1 MSIISTQGKQPL
13 TFKRQWVRL
22 SVLAC
27 VTTILL
33 SWGIGASHWPWF
45 IQAIALSLL
54 IPLGVGCVLVR
65 IDRDLLSP
73 MRRLSEHARRLHE
86 GDNTHL
92 MMTTYLTERS
102 DEVGELARQFQHLVE
117 DLKIHNAQL
126 LEQSLV
132 DPLTKLG
139 NRRMLENRLDVALP
153 LTRRLDC
160 TVSVLMM
167 DVDHF
172 KLYNDHY
179 GHPAGDQCL
188 VQISGVLRDTFRRET
203 DIVVRLGGEEF
214 LVLLIDTPSQEAW
227 RLADAMRGMIQAM
240 GIPHEYS
247 PTAEVVTVS
256 VGVVTSPP
264 GVGADIDDMIA
275 CADEALY
282 ACKAQGRNTTQARM
296 LSSPTEAIE
305 PPAEAIDT
313 QD

>member
-1 MSIISTQGKQPL
+1 MSIISMQGKQPL
-13 TFKRQWVRL
+13 ILKGRWARL
-22 SVLAC
+22 SVLAFMGSG
-27 VTTILL
+27 LL
-33 SWGIGASHWPWF
+33 GWGVGEAHWPWP
-45 IQAIALSLL
+45 IQVIALLLL
-54 IPLGVGCVLVR
+54 ISLTAGWVLLR
-65 IDRDLLSP
+65 IERDLLHP
-73 MRRLSEHARRLHE
+73 MRRLAEHARRLHE

-92 MMTTYLTERS
+92 MMTTYLSERR

-117 DLKIHNAQL
+117 DLKAHNAQL

-172 KLYNDHY
+172 KPYNDYY
-179 GHPAGDQCL
+179 GHPAGDECL

-247 PTAEVVTVS
+247 PTAKVVTVS

-296 LSSPTEAIE
+296 LSSPVEALE
-305 PPAEAIDT
+305 THAG
-313 QD
+313 

>member
-1 MSIISTQGKQPL
+1 MSIISMQGKQPL
-13 TFKRQWVRL
+13 IFKGRWARL
-22 SVLAC
+22 SVLAFMGSG
-27 VTTILL
+27 LFG
-33 SWGIGASHWPWF
+33 WGVGGAHWPWP
-45 IQAIALSLL
+45 IQVIALLLLVSLTS
-54 IPLGVGCVLVR
+54 GWVLLR
-65 IDRDLLSP
+65 IERDLLHP

-92 MMTTYLTERS
+92 MMTTYLTERR

-117 DLKIHNAQL
+117 DLKTHNAQL

-172 KLYNDHY
+172 KPYNDYY
-179 GHPAGDQCL
+179 GHPAGDECL

-227 RLADAMRGMIQAM
+227 RLADTMRGMIQAM

-296 LSSPTEAIE
+296 LSSP
-305 PPAEAIDT
+305 AEALET
-313 QD
+313 HAG

>member
-1 MSIISTQGKQPL
+1 
-13 TFKRQWVRL
+13 
-22 SVLAC
+22 
-27 VTTILL
+27 
-33 SWGIGASHWPWF
+33 
-45 IQAIALSLL
+45 
-54 IPLGVGCVLVR
+54 
-65 IDRDLLSP
+65 

-92 MMTTYLTERS
+92 MMTTYLTERH

-117 DLKIHNAQL
+117 ELKTHNAQL
-126 LEQSLV
+126 LEQSLI

-172 KLYNDHY
+172 KPYNDYY
-179 GHPAGDQCL
+179 GHPAGDECL

-240 GIPHEYS
+240 AIPHEYS
-247 PTAEVVTVS
+247 PTADVVTVS

-264 GVGADIDDMIA
+264 GVSADIDAMIA

-296 LSSPTEAIE
+296 LSSPTEAL
-305 PPAEAIDT
+305 EAHAG
-313 QD
+313 

>member
-1 MSIISTQGKQPL
+1 MSLISMQGKQPL
-13 TFKRQWVRL
+13 IFKGRWARL
-22 SVLAC
+22 SVLAFMGSG
-27 VTTILL
+27 LL
-33 SWGIGASHWPWF
+33 GWGVGEAHWPWP
-45 IQAIALSLL
+45 IKVIALLLL
-54 IPLGVGCVLVR
+54 ISLTAGWVLLR
-65 IDRDLLSP
+65 IERDLLHP
-73 MRRLSEHARRLHE
+73 MRRLAEHARRLHE

-92 MMTTYLTERS
+92 MMTTYLTERR

-117 DLKIHNAQL
+117 DLKAHNAQL
-126 LEQSLV
+126 LEQSLI

-172 KLYNDHY
+172 KLYNDYY
-179 GHPAGDQCL
+179 GHPAGDECL

-240 GIPHEYS
+240 SIPHEYS
-247 PTAEVVTVS
+247 PTAKVVTVS

-296 LSSPTEAIE
+296 LSSPVEALE
-305 PPAEAIDT
+305 THAG
-313 QD
+313 

>member
-1 MSIISTQGKQPL
+1 MQGKQPL
-13 TFKRQWVRL
+13 ILKGRWARL
-22 SVLAC
+22 SVLAFMGSG
-27 VTTILL
+27 LL
-33 SWGIGASHWPWF
+33 GWGVGEAHWPWP
-45 IQAIALSLL
+45 IQVIALLLL
-54 IPLGVGCVLVR
+54 ISLTAGWVLLR
-65 IDRDLLSP
+65 IERDLLHP
-73 MRRLSEHARRLHE
+73 MRRLAEHARRLHE

-92 MMTTYLTERS
+92 MMTTYLSERR

-117 DLKIHNAQL
+117 DLKAHNAQL

-172 KLYNDHY
+172 KPYNDYY
-179 GHPAGDQCL
+179 GHPAGDECL

-247 PTAEVVTVS
+247 PTAKVVTVS

-296 LSSPTEAIE
+296 LSSPVEALE
-305 PPAEAIDT
+305 THAG
-313 QD
+313 

>member
-27 VTTILL
+27 VTTGLL
-33 SWGIGASHWPWF
+33 GWGIGESHWPWY
-45 IQAIALSLL
+45 IQAIALLLL
-54 IPLGVGCVLVR
+54 ISLTAGWVLLR
-65 IDRDLLSP
+65 IERDLLHP
-73 MRRLSEHARRLHE
+73 MRRLAEHARRLHE

-92 MMTTYLTERS
+92 MMTTYLTERR

-117 DLKIHNAQL
+117 DLKAHNAQL
-126 LEQSLV
+126 LEQSLI

-172 KLYNDHY
+172 KPYNDYY
-179 GHPAGDQCL
+179 GHPAGDECL

-240 GIPHEYS
+240 GIPHAYS
-247 PTAEVVTVS
+247 PSAEVVTVS
-256 VGVVTSPP
+256 VGVITSPP
-264 GVGADIDDMIA
+264 GVSADIDRMVA

-296 LSSPTEAIE
+296 LSPPSEVLE
-305 PPAEAIDT
+305 PHT
-313 QD
+313 